1 MLYGNSKVSVFYAAV
16 PSSADMI
23 VELAELLDDAE
34 REKAARFAFDKDRS
48 LFITAHALLRH
59 SLWRVTGLSSVQFRV
74 NQFGKPELVSPQS
87 EARVRFNLSHS
98 NALAACAL
106 SFDYDVGIDVEMADN
121 SITHDEIAAKYFTPD
136 EQAQLT
142 AYDKHGCIDS
152 FFQIW
157 TLKEAAIKAIGRGLS
172 MPLQDFSVTL
182 EPPSVR
188 FSHEHIFGE
197 RHWHIEQRK
206 LNSLHWASLVVCKIF
221 GVTISTEWF
230 PVSIGEILGDLRC
243 ATLK

>member
-1 MLYGNSKVSVFYAAV
+1 
-16 PSSADMI
+16 MI

-34 REKAARFAFDKDRS
+34 REKAARFAFDKDRN

-59 SLWRVTGLSSVQFRV
+59 SLWRVTGLSGVQFRV

-87 EARVRFNLSHS
+87 AARVRFNLSHS

-106 SFDYDVGIDVEMADN
+106 SFDYDVGIDIEMADH
-121 SITHDEIAAKYFTPD
+121 SITHDEVAAMYFTPD

-142 AYDKHGCIDS
+142 DYDKHGYIDS

-157 TLKEAAIKAIGRGLS
+157 TLKEATIKAIGRGLS
-172 MPLQDFSVTL
+172 IPLRDFSVTL
-182 EPPSVR
+182 EPLSVR
-188 FSHEHIFGE
+188 FSHEHLYGE

-206 LNSLHWASLVVCKIF
+206 LNSLHWASLVVCKIL
-221 GVTISTEWF
+221 GITISTEWH

-243 ATLK
+243 AILK